1 MSLIYHT
8 GKARTQWLADDKG
21 SWIADASCH
30 VGGAVNAKMVSRSL
44 VEDMMVPL
52 KSLERSISDLIN
64 EA

>member
-1 MSLIYHT
+1 MQ
-8 GKARTQWLADDKG
+8 RLAHDKERCF
-21 SWIADASCH
+21 ADASCH

-52 KSLERSISDLIN
+52 DSLERSISDLIN